1 MIMTR
6 STVLT
11 VILNWR
17 TPDMTLEAAATAVR
31 EMEGLSG
38 EIVIVDNASGDG
50 SLERITEGVKAAGWD
65 RVRVVASPRNGGY
78 GAGNNVGIRAGLR
91 SGARPDYIYILN
103 SDAFPDKDAIRYL
116 VGYLNTHP
124 KVGFAGSY
132 IHGADG
138 EPHCTAFR
146 FPSVWSELEG
156 AARFGPLSR
165 LLADHIVPLPVPEQT
180 GAVDWLAGASVMM
193 RQDVLDR
200 IGLFDEQYFL
210 YFDETDLCRRAQ
222 AAGFPIVYVR
232 ESSVTHL
239 GSVSTG
245 MGTWKRTPTYWFD
258 SRLRY
263 FVKNHG
269 PGVAV
274 AATLAHLAG
283 GSLWRVRAF
292 LQRKPI
298 GDPPGFLNDLTAHAT
313 RALIGTLK
321 PGSGSAPGGPAQ
333 ATSGNG

>member
-1 MIMTR
+1 MMMTR
-6 STVLT
+6 SRLLT

-17 TPDMTLEAAATAVR
+17 TPDMTLEAAAAAVR
-31 EMEGLSG
+31 EMEGIPG

-50 SLERITEGVKAAGWD
+50 SLEKIEAGVAAAGWD

-78 GAGNNVGIRAGLR
+78 GAGNNVGIRAGL
-91 SGARPDYIYILN
+91 SGGSRPDYVYILN

-116 VGYLNTHP
+116 VGYLDTHP

-132 IHGADG
+132 IHGTDG

-156 AARFGPLSR
+156 AARFGPLTR
-165 LLADHIVPLPVPEQT
+165 LLANHVVPLPIPERT
-180 GAVDWLAGASVMM
+180 GEVDWLAGASVMM
-193 RQDVLDR
+193 RQRALDK
-200 IGLFDEQYFL
+200 IGLFDERYFL
-210 YFDETDLCRRAQ
+210 YFDETDLCRRAR

-245 MGTWKRTPTYWFD
+245 MKEWQRTPSYWFD

-269 PGVAV
+269 PGTAV
-274 AATLAHLAG
+274 AATLAHLLG

-292 LQRKPI
+292 IQRKPV
-298 GDPPGFLNDLTAHAT
+298 GDPPGFLNDLTAHAA
-313 RALIGTLK
+313 RAVFASLR
-321 PGSGSAPGGPAQ
+321 PRAGSSPGGPAE
-333 ATSGNG
+333 AKG

>member
-1 MIMTR
+1 MMTR
-6 STVLT
+6 SKLLT

-17 TPDMTLEAAATAVR
+17 TPDMTLEAAAAAVR
-31 EMEGLSG
+31 EMEGIPG

-50 SLERITEGVKAAGWD
+50 SFEKIAAGVQAAGWD
-65 RVRVVASPRNGGY
+65 RVRVIASPRNGGY
-78 GAGNNVGIRAGLR
+78 GAGNNVGIRAGL
-91 SGARPDYIYILN
+91 SGGSRADYVYILN

-116 VGYLNTHP
+116 VGYLDTHP
-124 KVGFAGSY
+124 TVGFAGSY

-138 EPHCTAFR
+138 APHGTAFR

-156 AARFGPLSR
+156 AARFGPLTR
-165 LLADHIVPLPVPEQT
+165 LLAGHVVPMAVPEKT
-180 GAVDWLAGASVMM
+180 CEVEWLAGASVMM
-193 RQDVLDR
+193 RQSVLDKV
-200 IGLFDEQYFL
+200 GLFDERYFL

-245 MGTWKRTPTYWFD
+245 MKEWQRTPGYWFD

-269 PGVAV
+269 PATAV

-283 GSLWRVRAF
+283 GSLWRIRAF
-292 LQRKPI
+292 VQRKPI
-298 GDPPGFLNDLTAHAT
+298 GDPPGFLGDLTTHAA
-313 RALIGTLK
+313 RAALGVLK
-321 PGSGSAPGGPAQ
+321 PGGGATPGGAAQ
-333 ATSGNG
+333 AKGS